1 MDVIVKITVPQSIY
15 RFYSQASRHVAN
27 CTAEE
32 IMADALS
39 AYAGLLSR
47 DIAKAREQEQTA
59 LEISESR

>member
-47 DIAKAREQEQTA
+47 NISKEGEQKRP
-59 LEISESR
+59 LEEMK

>member
-15 RFYSQASRHVAN
+15 RFYSQASRYVAN
-27 CTAEE
+27 YTAEE

-47 DIAKAREQEQTA
+47 DIAKAREQEQST